1 MPVILTTGS
10 IRPEDVAAA
19 EQLGVCS
26 VIAKPNTVQALAEA
40 LHEALEGKR
49 GNDLWNSTAP
59 NRTLAVPRRLLDFA
73 WNLGENLRQPP
84 VRRYAVAIAINGSAV
99 PPHNSV

>member
-1 MPVILTTGS
+1 MPGISGMEFAREVLDARPDMPVILTTGS

-26 VIAKPNTVQALAEA
+26 VMAKPNTVQALAEA

-49 GNDLWNSTAP
+49 GNDLMQQHGAESNASTP
-59 NRTLAVPRRLLDFA
+59 SP
-73 WNLGENLRQPP
+73 
-84 VRRYAVAIAINGSAV
+84 IA
-99 PPHNSV
+99 